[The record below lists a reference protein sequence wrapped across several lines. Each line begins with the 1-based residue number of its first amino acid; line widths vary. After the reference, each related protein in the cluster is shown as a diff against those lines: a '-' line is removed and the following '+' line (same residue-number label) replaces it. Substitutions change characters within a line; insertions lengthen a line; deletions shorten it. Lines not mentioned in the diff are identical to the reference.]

1 MDQQK
6 SACLEQAIQMEK
18 DGKEFYVRAAANAT
32 SPAVRMI
39 FEDLARQED
48 FHIQKIGEIFASMQ
62 KAGALTE
69 WITCVIGSSSLDSLF
84 GDKASAHAEMS
95 TSDLDALN
103 FALQIE
109 EKSMK
114 YYDDLATQSGDKYE
128 KRFYLALSHEE
139 RGHYLR
145 IMDSVEMLSDPE
157 GWNYVKGRGMVDGG

>member
-6 SACLEQAIQMEK
+6 SACLGQAIQMEK
-18 DGKEFYVRAAANAT
+18 DGRDFYIRAAGNTT

-48 FHIQKIGEIFASMQ
+48 FHIKKIGEIFASIQ

-69 WITCVIGSSSLDSLF
+69 WITCVIGDSSLDSLF
-84 GDKASAHAEMS
+84 GDKALARAEISA
-95 TSDLDALN
+95 SDLDALN

-114 YYDDLATQSGDKYE
+114 YYDDLASQSEDKYE